1 MGRGLWGACSHAN
14 SPLVAGHHVPPPPL
28 DWREWSRA
36 GKLGT
41 WPLGTG
47 FALADIRTSGR
58 SGGEEVSPV
67 PGGDGGGRNSV
78 PVQEGRTGSR
88 DVRGTGCRRR
98 GRSTCRRFR
107 NEAGQ
112 FISMTQRAPSEGQG
126 ACRRGQLRRR
136 DRKRKVTVTTE
147 ATLFEMVALGKHC
160 VQMAVEEWVR
170 SYERDR
176 ELALLDLI
184 SFFVQC
190 CGCEGIVTAEL
201 YRSIPDS
208 SVVHKMTEKF
218 DQETGLYYKKFLAY
232 PWILTILWPEKLQND
247 FYPIVG
253 PGPFWKRF
261 RVNFCEFTE
270 LLVQQTHSSV
280 LCDGHLMDTV
290 ICMLSSLTSSA
301 VHSLRHTS
309 SLAAMKLLTAL
320 AGVKQGTCTS
330 KYRGQ
335 RLCEL
340 QSVSRV
346 KGRHKHSV
354 ELLDQP
360 TQQQNRPLTI
370 DNIIRALFKRTF
382 VPRYRDVSSDIRV
395 ICVTELGCWI
405 KLYPDHF
412 LDDNYLKYI
421 GWMLYD
427 KDASVR
433 MQCILAL
440 KALYEKRESA
450 MKLRVF
456 FHKFKK
462 RILSMTQDRQPEIR
476 SECMQL
482 LRLVSEHYVGVF
494 SSLEYVFLF
503 QFVYSAY
510 RPLATAAGELIC
522 KRLLAPP
529 PQEGLAAQN
538 PPDEFERNLQNM
550 KTLIDFYLQGEF
562 HRHIPYLVDGL
573 WDAAPTLV
581 RNWECMTS
589 LLLRPR
595 GRRQGLTSQQEQV
608 LIEILVA
615 AVRQA
620 AEGCPPTG
628 RELSKKAA
636 RDMDRTRRWREHANM
651 SRHFVKVL
659 PQLLSKF
666 AADKEK
672 VTPLLQIPRYCNLDV
687 YDRDGLG
694 SYLDSALLELD
705 CLVQRHSD
713 MAVLE
718 ACARAYGAYCDEG
731 GSAHRQAT
739 PACSRLVD
747 MLVDALT
754 PLLDVFIQ
762 HEKQGQ
768 VLGHHEMGRMCSMLR
783 RLVAFYSTHDLSSW
797 NLYEKMD
804 SLLTLQG
811 HQGSLPTE
819 VVHCALQGTYY
830 ALLWQI
836 AAATDRLPPQ
846 AALLDLRRRLMKFC
860 VACRVYLSHQSK
872 VLSGKAF
879 ILLCDLLLILS
890 HQGPEDDAGLG
901 LLFFV
906 PDQLLQARLL
916 AFLRE
921 HVFLEESGPEGPSRV
936 YKEEDSEELHELFH
950 RRNMLAVFCKLVVY
964 NVLDMSAAAEVYQFY
979 LKHYHHFGDILKETM
994 TRTRQNDRLRNAL
1007 SLLLCLQQLFQK
1019 HMDTCGLSYDPI
1031 GFICGP
1037 FYSIRL
1043 LARRFALTLG
1053 FDCAPEAAHLIHR
1066 RGLAYAFSEAPV
1078 AEEEEGDRQ
1087 RFPNL
1092 SFLLLLAEFSCKIP
1106 LAERGAALAHF
1117 QDSIPEGMP
1126 RFGDG
1131 DMNPLLVY
1139 RKSLTKTDDAAQGE
1153 EEPAAANPFD
1163 AICKESKR
1171 QQELPVATC
1180 STWTPDTLA
1189 SSAAGDPEPRTSSS
1203 SPNSKRD
1210 IFDVDFLSE
1219 DSENSSNEDV
1229 DVEGI
1234 SVQGESG

>member
-1 MGRGLWGACSHAN
+1 MS
-14 SPLVAGHHVPPPPL
+14 
-28 DWREWSRA
+28 E
-36 GKLGT
+36 
-41 WPLGTG
+41 
-47 FALADIRTSGR
+47 R
-58 SGGEEVSPV
+58 SGQEEGNLMPV
-67 PGGDGGGRNSV
+67 CDGGGQDTVSDTGGLWQRRLVSEHPAEGV
-78 PVQEGRTGSR
+78 TTVRDPGRDLCPAAAVQEGPSGIR
-88 DVRGTGCRRR
+88 DVSGIGFRRR
-98 GRSTCRRFR
+98 GRATRRRYR

-112 FISMTQRAPSEGQG
+112 FISMVTFFEAQGATSGAQDARGQG
-126 ACRRGQLRRR
+126 TCRRGRPPRKY
-136 DRKRKVTVTTE
+136 RKRKVAITAEV
-147 ATLFEMVALGKHC
+147 TLFEMVALGKNS
-160 VQMAVEEWVR
+160 VQTAVEEWVQ
-170 SYERDR
+170 SYKEDR

-190 CGCEGIVTAEL
+190 CGCEGMVTAEL
-201 YRSIPDS
+201 YQTNQGN

-232 PWILTILWPEKLQND
+232 PWILTIMWPEKLQND

-290 ICMLSSLTSSA
+290 ICMLSGLTNSA

-320 AGVKQGTCTS
+320 ASVNQGICTNRRRS
-330 KYRGQ
+330 Q
-335 RLCEL
+335 RLCEVENIAKL
-340 QSVSRV
+340 
-346 KGRHKHSV
+346 KGKHKYCMEV
-354 ELLDQP
+354 LDQRR
-360 TQQQNRPLTI
+360 QQSKPVAI
-370 DNIIRALFKRTF
+370 DNIICALFKRTF
-382 VPRYRDVSSDIRV
+382 VPRYRDISSDIRV
-395 ICVTELGCWI
+395 ICVAELGCWI
-405 KLYPDHF
+405 KLYPDLF
-412 LDDNYLKYI
+412 LDNNYLKYI

-433 MQCILAL
+433 MKCILAL

-450 MKLRVF
+450 MKLGLF

-462 RILSMTQDRQPEIR
+462 RILSMTQDRQPEIT

-482 LRLVSEHYVGVF
+482 LRLISEHYVGVF
-494 SSLEYVFLF
+494 SSMEYVFLF
-503 QFVYSAY
+503 QFVYAAY
-510 RPLATAAGELIC
+510 RPMATAAGELIC

-529 PQEGLAAQN
+529 PQEGVFGQN
-538 PPDEFERNLQNM
+538 PPDEFDRNIQNM
-550 KTLIDFYLQGEF
+550 KTLIDFYLQGEAS
-562 HRHIPYLVDGL
+562 REVDG
-573 WDAAPTLV
+573 
-581 RNWECMTS
+581 
-589 LLLRPR
+589 
-595 GRRQGLTSQQEQV
+595 
-608 LIEILVA
+608 
-615 AVRQA
+615 
-620 AEGCPPTG
+620 
-628 RELSKKAA
+628 
-636 RDMDRTRRWREHANM
+636 TRRWRERASM

-672 VTPLLQIPRYCNLDV
+672 VTPLLQIPQYCNLDV
-687 YDRDGLG
+687 YDKDGLG

-713 MAVLE
+713 VAVLE
-718 ACARAYGAYCDEG
+718 ACARAYGAYCCEG
-731 GSAHRQAT
+731 GSAHCQAA

-754 PLLDVFIQ
+754 PLLDVFLQ

-768 VLGHHEMGRMCSMLR
+768 FLGHHEMGRICSTLR

-804 SLLTLQG
+804 SLLTLRR
-811 HQGSLPTE
+811 HQGSMPTE
-819 VVHCALQGTYY
+819 VIHCALQCTYY

-836 AAATDRLPPQ
+836 VAATDRLPPQ
-846 AALLDLRRRLMKFC
+846 DALLDLRRRLMKFC

-872 VLSGKAF
+872 VLSEKAF

-890 HQGPEDDAGLG
+890 HQGPEDTGLG

-906 PDQLLQARLL
+906 PDHILQGKLLS
-916 AFLRE
+916 FVRE
-921 HVFLEESGPEGPSRV
+921 HVFLEESGSEGPSRI
-936 YKEEDSEELHELFH
+936 YKEDDADELHELFH

-964 NVLDMSAAAEVYQFY
+964 NVLDLSAAAEIYQFY
-979 LKHYHHFGDILKETM
+979 LKHYHHFGDIIKETM

-1019 HMDTCGLSYDPI
+1019 HMDTYGLNYDPI
-1031 GFICGP
+1031 ELICGP

-1053 FDCAPEAAHLIHR
+1053 FDRAREAAHLIQR

-1078 AEEEEGDRQ
+1078 AEAEGGRQ
-1087 RFPNL
+1087 RYPNL
-1092 SFLLLLAEFSCKIP
+1092 CFLLLLAEFSCKIP
-1106 LAERGAALAHF
+1106 PAERGTALAHF
-1117 QDSIPEGMP
+1117 QDSIPEGVP
-1126 RFGDG
+1126 SFGEG

-1139 RKSLTKTDDAAQGE
+1139 RKSLMKTDYVPQTEEE
-1153 EEPAAANPFD
+1153 EEPAANPFD

-1171 QQELPVATC
+1171 PQELPAATC

-1189 SSAAGDPEPRTSSS
+1189 SSSAGDREPRTPSRGRK
-1203 SPNSKRD
+1203 SKRD
-1210 IFDVDFLSE
+1210 IFDVDFLSSE
-1219 DSENSSNEDV
+1219 DSDNSSNEDV

-1234 SVQGESG
+1234 SVQGGSD

>member
-1 MGRGLWGACSHAN
+1 
-14 SPLVAGHHVPPPPL
+14 
-28 DWREWSRA
+28 
-36 GKLGT
+36 
-41 WPLGTG
+41 
-47 FALADIRTSGR
+47 
-58 SGGEEVSPV
+58 
-67 PGGDGGGRNSV
+67 
-78 PVQEGRTGSR
+78 
-88 DVRGTGCRRR
+88 
-98 GRSTCRRFR
+98 
-107 NEAGQ
+107 
-112 FISMTQRAPSEGQG
+112 MTQRAPSEGQG

-360 TQQQNRPLTI
+360 TQQNRPLTI

-659 PQLLSKF
+659 PQLLSKVPSREGHEAGTREAVGAQGQAGGCRSEGRPGRRPSPLLCGQF

-1203 SPNSKRD
+1203 SPNSKR
-1210 IFDVDFLSE
+1210 
-1219 DSENSSNEDV
+1219 
-1229 DVEGI
+1229 
-1234 SVQGESG
+1234 

>member
-1 MGRGLWGACSHAN
+1 MS
-14 SPLVAGHHVPPPPL
+14 
-28 DWREWSRA
+28 E
-36 GKLGT
+36 
-41 WPLGTG
+41 
-47 FALADIRTSGR
+47 R
-58 SGGEEVSPV
+58 SGQEEGNLMPV
-67 PGGDGGGRNSV
+67 CDGGGQDTVS
-78 PVQEGRTGSR
+78 VQEGPSGIR
-88 DVRGTGCRRR
+88 DVSGIGFRRR
-98 GRSTCRRFR
+98 GRATRRRYR

-112 FISMTQRAPSEGQG
+112 FISMVTFFEAQGATSGAQDARGQG
-126 ACRRGQLRRR
+126 TCRRGRPPRKY
-136 DRKRKVTVTTE
+136 RKRKVAITAEV
-147 ATLFEMVALGKHC
+147 TLFEMVALGKNS
-160 VQMAVEEWVR
+160 VQTAVEEWVQ
-170 SYERDR
+170 SYKEDR

-190 CGCEGIVTAEL
+190 CGCEGMVTAEL
-201 YRSIPDS
+201 YQTNQGN

-232 PWILTILWPEKLQND
+232 PWILTIMWPEKLQND

-290 ICMLSSLTSSA
+290 ICMLSGLTNSA

-320 AGVKQGTCTS
+320 ASVNQGICTNRRRS
-330 KYRGQ
+330 Q
-335 RLCEL
+335 RLCEVENIAKL
-340 QSVSRV
+340 
-346 KGRHKHSV
+346 KGKHKYCMEV
-354 ELLDQP
+354 LDQRR
-360 TQQQNRPLTI
+360 QQSKPVAI
-370 DNIIRALFKRTF
+370 DNIICALFKRTF
-382 VPRYRDVSSDIRV
+382 VPRYRDISSDIRV
-395 ICVTELGCWI
+395 ICVAELGCWI
-405 KLYPDHF
+405 KLYPDLF
-412 LDDNYLKYI
+412 LDNNYLKYI

-433 MQCILAL
+433 MKCILAL

-450 MKLRVF
+450 MKLGLF

-462 RILSMTQDRQPEIR
+462 RILSMTQDRQPEIT

-482 LRLVSEHYVGVF
+482 LRLISEHYVGVF
-494 SSLEYVFLF
+494 SSMEYVFLF
-503 QFVYSAY
+503 QFVYAAY
-510 RPLATAAGELIC
+510 RPMATAAGELIC

-529 PQEGLAAQN
+529 PQEGFFGQN
-538 PPDEFERNLQNM
+538 PPDEFDRNIQNM

-562 HRHIPYLVDGL
+562 HRHVPYLVDGL
-573 WDAAPTLV
+573 WDAAPALV
-581 RNWECMTS
+581 RNWECMTA
-589 LLLRPR
+589 LLLEPR
-595 GRRQGLTSQQEQV
+595 GGRQALTSQQERV

-620 AEGCPPTG
+620 AEGHPPAG
-628 RELSKKAA
+628 RELGKRAA
-636 RDMDRTRRWREHANM
+636 REVDGTRRWRERASM

-672 VTPLLQIPRYCNLDV
+672 VTPLLQIPQYCNLDV
-687 YDRDGLG
+687 YGKDGLG

-713 MAVLE
+713 VAVLE
-718 ACARAYGAYCDEG
+718 ACARAYGAYCCEG
-731 GSAHRQAT
+731 GSAHCQAA

-754 PLLDVFIQ
+754 PLLDVFLQ

-768 VLGHHEMGRMCSMLR
+768 FLGHHEMGRICSTLR

-804 SLLTLQG
+804 SLLTLRR
-811 HQGSLPTE
+811 HQGSMPTE
-819 VVHCALQGTYY
+819 VIHCALQCTYY

-836 AAATDRLPPQ
+836 VAATDRLPPQ
-846 AALLDLRRRLMKFC
+846 DALLDLRRRLMKFC

-872 VLSGKAF
+872 VLSEKAF

-890 HQGPEDDAGLG
+890 HQGPEDTGLG

-906 PDQLLQARLL
+906 PDHILQGKLLS
-916 AFLRE
+916 FVRE
-921 HVFLEESGPEGPSRV
+921 HVFLEESGSEGPSRI
-936 YKEEDSEELHELFH
+936 YKEDDADELHELFH

-964 NVLDMSAAAEVYQFY
+964 NVLDLSAAAEIYQFY
-979 LKHYHHFGDILKETM
+979 LKHYHHFGDIIKETM

-1019 HMDTCGLSYDPI
+1019 HMDTYGLNYDPI
-1031 GFICGP
+1031 ELICGP

-1053 FDCAPEAAHLIHR
+1053 FDRAREAAHLIQR

-1078 AEEEEGDRQ
+1078 AEAEGGRQ
-1087 RFPNL
+1087 RYPNL
-1092 SFLLLLAEFSCKIP
+1092 CFLLLLAEFSCKIP
-1106 LAERGAALAHF
+1106 PAERGTALAHF
-1117 QDSIPEGMP
+1117 QDSIPEGVP
-1126 RFGDG
+1126 SFGEG

-1139 RKSLTKTDDAAQGE
+1139 RKSLMKTDYVPQTEEE
-1153 EEPAAANPFD
+1153 EEPAANPFD

-1171 QQELPVATC
+1171 PQELPAATC

-1189 SSAAGDPEPRTSSS
+1189 SSSAGDREPRTPSRGRK
-1203 SPNSKRD
+1203 SKRD
-1210 IFDVDFLSE
+1210 IFDVDFLSSE
-1219 DSENSSNEDV
+1219 DSDNSSNEDV

-1234 SVQGESG
+1234 SVQGGSD